1 MSDYTKQDWKD
12 GTDGGTPITAAR
24 LAHIEDGIAGHA
36 HSASD
41 VTSGTLSADR
51 LPTVPIAHGGT
62 GATTA
67 AAALTALGAASAS
80 DLASVRDS
88 VSQALG
94 GKNLIY
100 GAFTATVGAGNTTST
115 VVRDS
120 PVASAWANPQT
131 SNAGAV
137 EATAQWSGSG
147 LTIYVHNG
155 TSNTWSGTVTW
166 FALV

>member
-24 LAHIEDGIAGHA
+24 LAHIEDGIAGHT

-67 AAALTALGAASAS
+67 ADALTALGAASAS
-80 DLASVRDS
+80 DLATVQDS
-88 VSQALG
+88 VSHMASRSYVGWSTSVTFDSTSALLVFCG
-94 GKNLIY
+94 GKSIY
-100 GAFTATVGAGNTTST
+100 GLWNPAGIPTL
-115 VVRDS
+115 VKV
-120 PVASAWANPQT
+120 
-131 SNAGAV
+131 
-137 EATAQWSGSG
+137 SGSDVAG
-147 LTIYVHNG
+147 ISVAKSGSAYVVSWTENAACI
-155 TSNTWSGTVTW
+155 V
-166 FALV
+166 FC

>member
-67 AAALTALGAASAS
+67 AAALTALGAASES
-80 DLASVRDS
+80 DLATVRDS
-88 VSQALG
+88 VSRVSFGTEVTSIYIQNYDGNPVIAFRIKG
-94 GKNLIY
+94 GTEI
-100 GAFTATVGAGNTTST
+100 A
-115 VVRDS
+115 VRFNMTKMTIEK
-120 PVASAWANPQT
+120 AW
-131 SNAGAV
+131 
-137 EATAQWSGSG
+137 
-147 LTIYVHNG
+147 
-155 TSNTWSGTVTW
+155 
-166 FALV
+166 